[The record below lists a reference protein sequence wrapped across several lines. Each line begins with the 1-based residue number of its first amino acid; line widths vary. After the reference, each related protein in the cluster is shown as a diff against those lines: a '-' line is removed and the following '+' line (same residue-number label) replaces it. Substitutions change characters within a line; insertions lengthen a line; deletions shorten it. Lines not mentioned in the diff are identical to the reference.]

1 MGFGR
6 RSQHAPRFE
15 TIVIALIVTI
25 VGVLGTFG
33 KIIPT
38 IAGFDSVTIGMWC
51 YIVAT
56 VILLI
61 GVFFR
66 RL

>member
-1 MGFGR
+1 MGF

-15 TIVIALIVTI
+15 TIVIALIITI
-25 VGVLGTFG
+25 LGVLGTFG

-38 IAGFDSVTIGMWC
+38 IAGFDSETIGMWC
-51 YIVAT
+51 YIVAA
-56 VILLI
+56 VILLL

-66 RL
+66 RI

>member
-1 MGFGR
+1 MR
-6 RSQHAPRFE
+6 MRSNFAPKFE
-15 TIVIALIVTI
+15 TIIVALIVTI

>member
-1 MGFGR
+1 M
-6 RSQHAPRFE
+6 RSNYAPKFE
-15 TIVIALIVTI
+15 TIIVALVITI

-33 KIIPT
+33 HVIPT
-38 IAGFDSVTIGMWC
+38 IAGFDSVTIGMWA
-51 YIVAT
+51 YILAT
-56 VILLI
+56 VLLLI

>member
-1 MGFGR
+1 MR
-6 RSQHAPRFE
+6 MRSNYAPKFE
-15 TIVIALIVTI
+15 TIIVALIVTI

-38 IAGFDSVTIGMWC
+38 IAGYDSVTIGMWC

>member
-1 MGFGR
+1 MR
-6 RSQHAPRFE
+6 MRSNFAPKFE
-15 TIVIALIVTI
+15 TIIVALVVTI

-51 YIVAT
+51 YIAAT

-61 GVFFR
+61 GVFFK

>member
-1 MGFGR
+1 M
-6 RSQHAPRFE
+6 RSNFAPRFE

-33 KIIPT
+33 KILPR
-38 IAGFDSVTIGMWC
+38 IAGYDSVTLGMWC

-56 VILLI
+56 VILLA
-61 GVFFR
+61 GVFFKR
-66 RL
+66 V

>member
-1 MGFGR
+1 MR
-6 RSQHAPRFE
+6 MRSNYAPKFE
-15 TIVIALIVTI
+15 TIIVALIVTI

-38 IAGFDSVTIGMWC
+38 IAGYDSVTIGMWC

-56 VILLI
+56 VILMI
-61 GVFFR
+61 GVLFR

>member
-1 MGFGR
+1 MR
-6 RSQHAPRFE
+6 MRSNYAPKFE
-15 TIVIALIVTI
+15 TIIVALVITI

-56 VILLI
+56 VVLLA

-66 RL
+66 RI

>member
-1 MGFGR
+1 MR
-6 RSQHAPRFE
+6 MRSNYAPKFE
-15 TIVIALIVTI
+15 TIIVALIVTI

-56 VILLI
+56 VILMI
-61 GVFFR
+61 GVLFR

>member
-15 TIVIALIVTI
+15 TIVIALIVMI

-33 KIIPT
+33 HVIPK

-51 YIVAT
+51 YIVAA
-56 VILLI
+56 VILLL

-66 RL
+66 RI